1 MNRPNDQQIRHA
13 TEADPIDQIL
23 STEEPIL
30 PSSGFLAAVMDRVEE
45 EARVPAPI
53 PFPWKRAIPGFVL
66 AAGVFGYGACELVRY
81 GIPSLRNLTL
91 PQPHFSLA
99 ASNPIDQ
106 AGWVAIALAIS
117 FLAWKLSSRLSGQ
130 S

>member
-99 ASNPIDQ
+99 
-106 AGWVAIALAIS
+106 
-117 FLAWKLSSRLSGQ
+117 
-130 S
+130 